1 MLGIFVN
8 ENGGIHYAAA
18 IAAGIKPIETR
29 NKNMLAACVG
39 QRVDVIRTRRGK
51 KPVII
56 GQVDVVAAEFKT
68 ADWLDENRELTLI
81 PPGSA
86 YDCNGRGKWCYM
98 LANAVACAPRELP
111 ADVTRHGRSYCE
123 Y

>member
-1 MLGIFVN
+1 MLGMFVN

-18 IAAGIKPIETR
+18 IAAGIKSIETR

-68 ADWLDENRELTLI
+68 ADWLDANRDLTLI

-98 LANAVACAPRELP
+98 LENAAACEPRELP
-111 ADVTRHGRSYCE
+111 ADVVRHGRSYCE